1 MFSGARRRGRLFGF
15 DRFQPCGLT
24 HLTMPTLKSL
34 PLLLAVV
41 PVLQGCAYALVPETS
56 DPLRKIDQA
65 YQMWSV
71 GRWVPAEGLGRE
83 ALTLGEKSGDPAA
96 IANAHR
102 YLGNFYKSGLYR
114 EHAQWFAEQGRYD
127 PTSGL
132 SISHFEK
139 AEQTWASIDNH
150 VGMALDQFN
159 QGVAYSIDEN
169 HDKTCER
176 YATSLD
182 TYESAREE
190 FAKTP
195 LPIGPHF
202 KDFPSMVEAFGE
214 QENCEAL

>member
-1 MFSGARRRGRLFGF
+1 
-15 DRFQPCGLT
+15 
-24 HLTMPTLKSL
+24 MPSL
-34 PLLLAVV
+34 NRVPLLFPVV
-41 PVLQGCAYALVPETS
+41 LVLQGCSYALVPETS

-83 ALTLGEKSGDPAA
+83 ALAMAEQSGDPVA
-96 IANAHR
+96 IANSHR

-132 SISHFEK
+132 SIFHFEK

-159 QGVAYSIDEN
+159 QGVAYSIDDDHE
-169 HDKTCER
+169 KTCER
-176 YATSLD
+176 YATALD
-182 TYESAREE
+182 TYESAHEE
-190 FAKTP
+190 FANTK
-195 LPIGPHF
+195 LPISSHF
-202 KDFPSMVEAFGE
+202 KDFPEMIDAFSE
-214 QENCEAL
+214 EENCENL